1 VLTDGDAMKIGAV
14 PNKVLSVFG
23 LKVIRK
29 TDAVRRFP
37 VEISEAD
44 ISMFQ
49 YVRTNRL
56 STSTD
61 ERLFATIMACRYVIE
76 QRIEGDFVECGVW
89 RGGNSV
95 LAAGVFKSMKSGR
108 ATWLF
113 DTFAGM
119 TAPTENDVNFRGEVA
134 DSKFK
139 ASQREGYNDW
149 CYASL
154 DEVSANFEKAE
165 LLSSQVRFVK
175 GDVAQ
180 TLANSGNLPKAIA
193 VLRLDTDWYESTKVE
208 LEILYPRLA
217 TGGVLIVDDYGHWG
231 GARKAVDEYF
241 AQDRRPF
248 FQYIDQT
255 GRIAVKNQS

>member
-1 VLTDGDAMKIGAV
+1 MKIGAV
-14 PNKVLSVFG
+14 PNKILSLAG
-23 LKVIRK
+23 LKLIRK
-29 TDAVRRFP
+29 ADAVRRFP

-44 ISMFQ
+44 ISTFQ
-49 YVRTNRL
+49 YVRANHL

-95 LAAGVFKSMKSGR
+95 LAAGVFKSMKTGR
-108 ATWLF
+108 VAWLF

-119 TAPTENDVNFRGEVA
+119 TAPTDNDVNFRGEVA

-149 CYASL
+149 CYAPL
-154 DEVSANFEKAE
+154 EEVTVNFEKAG
-165 LLSSQVRFVK
+165 LLSDQVKFVK
-175 GDVAQ
+175 GDVAK
-180 TLANSGNLPKAIA
+180 TLAEAANLPRAIA
-193 VLRLDTDWYESTKVE
+193 VLRLDTDWYESTKAE

-217 TGGVLIVDDYGHWG
+217 TGGILIVDDYGHWG

-241 AQDRRPF
+241 ARGRRPF

-255 GRIAVKNQS
+255 GRIAVKTEI